1 MRSFRDGRSP
11 WMNRPQVLQAG
22 MPAEVLIKKRA
33 RTALDYLLQPVADA
47 MGRAWHED

>member
-1 MRSFRDGRSP
+1 MCEILTGPSNVAECDRF
-11 WMNRPQVLQAG
+11 G